1 MQPTTDLVVGWQST
15 PNNRGT
21 LDIIYSCVA
30 TIVVC
35 SWSCVCLN
43 IPEPGT
49 TRRSSLMLQVR
60 WQLFT
65 IFFPEVTVAIA
76 AEQWE
81 SANQSIE
88 KFRDLGYADQWTR
101 AHAFFAD
108 MGGILLKA
116 PEFPPF
122 PVDSQQLAYLVEHHY
137 LAMPTISSD
146 DIADRNKADG
156 LARALAV
163 LQILWFTAQCVGR
176 WIQGLGLC
184 TLELSTL
191 IFILCTLHIY
201 FFWYLKPLN
210 VYSTLTLETQHS
222 ISTILLNAGESA
234 SRPYSRTPLDFIKP
248 PPDDKSLIAPFWF
261 GIASIFPTAE
271 DPGRRPIR
279 YFANHKTLP
288 PKGITIKET
297 IYGICLESVYFGLH
311 FIGMLLE
318 FPSEAERYLWIAAT
332 CTLTGLF
339 LIYVIGIFIG
349 HKFQSRVAMW
359 WFQKKTKTI
368 LEMAHILPRWLSVLL
383 HGPVIILYLI
393 CRTYILVEGFVG
405 LRALQARLYFS
416 VEWANFLPHL

>member
-1 MQPTTDLVVGWQST
+1 MELVVGWQST

-21 LDIIYSCVA
+21 LDIIYSCIA

-49 TRRSSLMLQVR
+49 TRMGSFMLQLR

-88 KFRDLGYADQWTR
+88 RFKDLGHADQWTR

-122 PVDSQQLAYLVEHHY
+122 PVDSQQLAYLIERRY
-137 LAMPTISSD
+137 LEMPSISSD

-156 LARALAV
+156 LARVLAV
-163 LQILWFTAQCVGR
+163 AQILWFTAQCIGR

-184 TLELSTL
+184 TLELSTI
-191 IFILCTLHIY
+191 IFILCTLNIY
-201 FFWYLKPLN
+201 FFWYFKPLN
-210 VYSTLTLETQHS
+210 VYSTITLEIQHP
-222 ISTILLNAGESA
+222 IDTILLDAGETA
-234 SRPYSRTPLDFIKP
+234 GQPYSRTPLDFIKP

-261 GIASIFPTAE
+261 GVGSIFPTFE
-271 DPGRRPIR
+271 DPGHRPIR
-279 YFANHKTLP
+279 YFRNHRTIP
-288 PKGITIKET
+288 PKGITFKEAL
-297 IYGICLESVYFGLH
+297 YGIFLECLYFGLH
-311 FIGMLLE
+311 FIGLLLE
-318 FPSEAERYLWIAAT
+318 FPTEAERFLWIAAT
-332 CTLTGLF
+332 STLTGLF
-339 LIYVIGIFIG
+339 LIYLLGIFIG
-349 HKFQSRVAMW
+349 HKLQSRVAMW
-359 WFQKKTKTI
+359 LFQKETKSI
-368 LEMAHILPRWLSVLL
+368 LQMVEILPRWLTILI
-383 HGPVIILYLI
+383 HGPIFILYII
-393 CRTYILVEGFVG
+393 CRTYILIEGFVG

-416 VEWANFLPHL
+416 VEWANFIPHL